1 MSEPTNGQVIE
12 QVAATVDEKVG
23 AVVESV
29 SATQETSNENTAWII
44 DGIKNLRGDLIERI
58 DTSDRRTKEVFDQHE
73 AKDQERFHKIDQVQ
87 GTLVAGQESMKG
99 AVGVIEDRAVQLAE
113 KRAKW
118 LTWQQGVVLT
128 LLSGGGIYV
137 ISHIHQIFG

>member
-1 MSEPTNGQVIE
+1 MRRSGPWWSPSAPPRNLQREHGPDHRRDQEP
-12 QVAATVDEKVG
+12 A
-23 AVVESV
+23 
-29 SATQETSNENTAWII
+29 
-44 DGIKNLRGDLIERI
+44 GDLIERI

-118 LTWQQGVVLT
+118 LTWQQG
-128 LLSGGGIYV
+128 LS
-137 ISHIHQIFG
+137 